1 MEGVRFLEH
10 PPEAIMLAAA
20 SCWRPED
27 GEVRAWERSLLH
39 NTMRLLSGLISAREP
54 DNEVLSQATL
64 AGHGLGLSRPPRRA

>member
-27 GEVRAWERSLLH
+27 GEVLCLGAVA
-39 NTMRLLSGLISAREP
+39 SAQHDETAIGP
-54 DNEVLSQATL
+54 NL
-64 AGHGLGLSRPPRRA
+64 RP